1 MRIAVFCPSYGDVG
15 GIETIAD
22 SLIAE
27 FRRAG
32 HVVLVLARDD
42 VPSRPTTDDVPVVR
56 LRFHQLPRRPSH
68 VARQLQFIGAFGN
81 VLAELRRAVSGFG
94 GDVVLGLAVTTYAPY
109 IAGLGRTTP
118 VVLSLQGGEAR
129 DEFTSRPRALRR
141 ALRRAARVVACARS
155 LAASA
160 RTLDPGVAP
169 RLTVVPNGVDP
180 TRFAD
185 GPAFVHRRP
194 YVVAVGR
201 LVRQKG
207 FDVLLEAFGRVRA
220 TKVDLLLAG
229 DGAERAALEAA
240 GQRLGLGDRLQF
252 LGARGPEVV
261 ASLYRGALLAACP
274 SRWEGLPVVCLEAMA
289 SGLAI
294 VATTVDGIPDA
305 VSDGE
310 TGLLVP
316 PDDPIALAAALER
329 LLHDPALRSRLG
341 STGQRVAVERFAWPR
356 IATAYLA
363 ALAEA
368 ARLGPS
374 SA

>member
-1 MRIAVFCPSYGDVG
+1 VRIAVFCPSYGDVG

-32 HVVLVLARDD
+32 HAVLVLARDD
-42 VPSRPTTDDVPVVR
+42 RATARARSDVPVLR
-56 LRFHQLPRRPSH
+56 LGFHQLPRRARH
-68 VARQLQFIGAFGN
+68 FARQLRFARQFRGA
-81 VLAELRRAVSGFG
+81 LIELRRAITGFG
-94 GDVVLGLAVTTYAPY
+94 GDVVLGLAVSTYAPY
-109 IAGLGRTTP
+109 VAGLGRTIP

-129 DEFTSRPRALRR
+129 DEFTSRPRALRA
-141 ALRRAARVVACARS
+141 ALRRAAWVVACARS
-155 LAASA
+155 LAEHAKS
-160 RTLDPGVAP
+160 LEPGVAA

-180 TRFAD
+180 RRFAS
-185 GPAFVHRRP
+185 GPAFAHPRP

-207 FDVLLEAFGRVRA
+207 FDVLLEAFARLQPAG
-220 TKVDLLLAG
+220 VDLLLAG
-229 DGAERAALEAA
+229 DGPERASLEEA
-240 GQRLGLGDRLQF
+240 GRRLGVEDRLHLF
-252 LGARGPEVV
+252 GALGPEAV

-289 SGLAI
+289 SGRAI

-305 VSDGE
+305 VADGE

-316 PDDPIALAAALER
+316 PDDPTALAHALGR
-329 LLHDPALRSRLG
+329 LLEDQALRARLG
-341 STGQRVAVERFAWPR
+341 AAGQRAATERFAWPR
-356 IATAYLA
+356 IASAYLG

-368 ARLGPS
+368 T
-374 SA
+374 SAGSGSP